1 MVGQVLSLCRPG
13 KFSSIAEQK
22 QYDGEGPSPRHAY
35 KDSKT
40 TKWSTETDESEANT
54 AEMRM
59 L

>member
-40 TKWSTETDESEANT
+40 TK
-54 AEMRM
+54 
-59 L
+59 